1 MSLGDPEG
9 MVSLL
14 LDCHE
19 LAARLATDE
28 PPVVLDVRWTLGGPS
43 GAADFAKGHIAG
55 AHFVDLDRE
64 LSAPPGRGRHPL
76 PDATA
81 FEAAMRRHGVDG
93 SRLVVAYDAS
103 TGTSAAR
110 AWWLLRYFGH
120 EHTALLDGG
129 YAAWMAAGL
138 PVAYGDDHDPVPGD
152 FEAIP
157 GGMPLVDAEGAL
169 AMARD
174 GVLIDARAPE
184 RFRGE
189 TEPVDPVAGHIPG
202 ARNVP
207 AQLTQGYDGRFLTP
221 SELRARYAGVGVE
234 AGQPVAVYCGSGVVA
249 TEGVFAMGLAGIDA
263 ALYAGSWSEWI
274 TDPTRPIEVG
284 ENTEQARSPE

>member
-1 MSLGDPEG
+1 

-19 LAARLATDE
+19 LAARLATDA
-28 PPVVLDVRWTLGGPS
+28 PPVILDVRWTLGGAS
-43 GAADFAKGHIAG
+43 GASDFAKGHIPG

-64 LSAPPGRGRHPL
+64 LSAPPGHGRHPL
-76 PDATA
+76 PDAGA

-93 SRLVVAYDAS
+93 PRLVVAYDAA

-120 EHTALLDGG
+120 ANTALLDGG
-129 YAAWMAAGL
+129 YAAWIAAGL
-138 PVAYGDDHDPVPGD
+138 PTVSGDDHEPDPGD
-152 FEAIP
+152 FAATP
-157 GGMPLVDAEGAL
+157 GGMPLIDADGAL
-169 AMARD
+169 AVARE

-207 AQLTQGYDGRFLTP
+207 AQLTQTADGRFLSP
-221 SELRARYAGVGVE
+221 AELRSRYAGAGVE
-234 AGQPVAVYCGSGVVA
+234 PGRPVAVYCGSGVVA

-274 TDPTRPIEVG
+274 TDPNRAIEMGDPV
-284 ENTEQARSPE
+284 E